1 MVRYHIVAG
10 NQEGHFTMDE
20 KTGQISI
27 KKALDYDMEHE
38 YNLTIQASDLAFH
51 SKQSQS
57 VLKIILT
64 DVNDKSLSLRGLT
77 TTLT

>member
-1 MVRYHIVAG
+1 
-10 NQEGHFTMDE
+10 MDE

-64 DVNDKSLSLRGLT
+64 TSMIMSISLRGVT
-77 TTLT
+77 TTLTCRRILHPGQRSSP